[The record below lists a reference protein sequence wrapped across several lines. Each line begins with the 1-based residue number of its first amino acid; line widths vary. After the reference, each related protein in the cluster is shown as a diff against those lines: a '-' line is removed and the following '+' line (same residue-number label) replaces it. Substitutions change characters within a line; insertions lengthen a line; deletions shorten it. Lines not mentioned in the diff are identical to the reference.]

1 MAEAR
6 RKNGFEP
13 KIVGFLCNWSSGAAG
28 AGAGAG
34 DAPVGAAEPP
44 YPDNMRT
51 IRVMCSGRVTP
62 TFILKAL
69 ACGADGVLIAGCHP
83 GDCHYVSGNH
93 KTARRIEFTRRLLEQ
108 LGIEPERLRMEAVP
122 AGDGAALARAVSDFT
137 DRLKELGPSPLE
149 RRC

>member
-1 MAEAR
+1 MAEAQ

-13 KIVGFLCNWSSGAAG
+13 RIVGFLCNWSSGAG
-28 AGAGAG
+28 
-34 DAPVGAAEPP
+34 ESP
-44 YPDNMRT
+44 YPENARI

-69 ACGADGVLIAGCHP
+69 ACGADGVLIGSCHP
-83 GDCHYVSGNH
+83 GDCHYVSGNY
-93 KTARRIEFTRRLLEQ
+93 KTARRVEYMKRLLEQ

-122 AGDGAALARAVSDFT
+122 AGDGAALTRAVSDFT

-149 RRC
+149 RR